1 MNQLRL
7 CSAEVHASMRSL
19 SPQLSHVL
27 VGNCRSF
34 VAEALRYVVG
44 DRHLVNLVYR
54 PTSAEGASKDN
65 QFSRR
70 SMEERWLA
78 GNRDTVQALRHP
90 GVLERAAGCDS
101 GFFVFDFPRDGG

>member
-1 MNQLRL
+1 VFPTLGAKIVLQQIQGEADMNRRQVEPDRSKMNQLRL

-44 DRHLVNLVYR
+44 DRSNFRVGVN
-54 PTSAEGASKDN
+54 SAE
-65 QFSRR
+65 SR
-70 SMEERWLA
+70 
-78 GNRDTVQALRHP
+78 H
-90 GVLERAAGCDS
+90 
-101 GFFVFDFPRDGG
+101 